1 MENNRSFSDAI
12 VCCCKIIN
20 TGFLISRF
28 TKISMNIICSL
39 MKWCLWGQCGFEELF
54 ENRAKNKEVLCTDKE
69 PSSENNDMS
78 TVNIEVEQ
86 IKLYRLNLF
95 SIIL

>member
-1 MENNRSFSDAI
+1 MVFVGSNVDLRN
-12 VCCCKIIN
+12 CLKI
-20 TGFLISRF
+20 
-28 TKISMNIICSL
+28 
-39 MKWCLWGQCGFEELF
+39 
-54 ENRAKNKEVLCTDKE
+54 E
-69 PSSENNDMS
+69 PRIKRYCAQIKNNDMS

>member
-1 MENNRSFSDAI
+1 M
-12 VCCCKIIN
+12 VK
-20 TGFLISRF
+20 
-28 TKISMNIICSL
+28 
-39 MKWCLWGQCGFEELF
+39 CGFEELF

-86 IKLYRLNLF
+86 IKLYRLNL
-95 SIIL
+95 SI